1 MYKLRNQLIIKKNSS
16 NKSKKQNAAS
26 AATTVDSTSVEISPN
41 RGIRSSNKK
50 NKSRTTHVLGLS
62 DRFQI
67 DAVLMPDLRL
77 NLQSIEIPEEWK
89 HLEDEIADQDT
100 AGVHAVIVVGAEKAE
115 IFPQPEHNK
124 SGNPVQ
130 VGSYRLMRSKLTNRL
145 IVSKACEVHGE
156 PRDTTYN
163 THSCPSLS
171 PARSGIEPVN
181 VKQEPKLEKQ

>member
-1 MYKLRNQLIIKKNSS
+1 MTTSFS
-16 NKSKKQNAAS
+16 TASK
-26 AATTVDSTSVEISPN
+26 
-41 RGIRSSNKK
+41 RS
-50 NKSRTTHVLGLS
+50 KSRTTHTLGLS

-67 DAVLMPDLRL
+67 DAVPMPDLRL

-100 AGVHAVIVVGAEKAE
+100 AGVHAVIVVGAERAE
-115 IFPQPEHNK
+115 IFPQPELNE

-145 IVSKACEVHGE
+145 IVFKACEVHGE
-156 PRDTTYN
+156 PRDTTSNTTQVTHNRPNTSGGIVTTSN

-171 PARSGIEPVN
+171 PARTGLEPAN
-181 VKQEPKLEKQ
+181 IKQESKLEKQ